1 MIKNDKIN
9 DAYKTIS
16 EVTKELDLIDKKT
29 GVLQTHTIRFW
40 EKQFKQIKPQVFVG
54 FYAVD

>member
-16 EVTKELDLIDKKT
+16 EVTRELDLIDKKT

-40 EKQFKQIKPQVFVG
+40 EKQFK
-54 FYAVD
+54 